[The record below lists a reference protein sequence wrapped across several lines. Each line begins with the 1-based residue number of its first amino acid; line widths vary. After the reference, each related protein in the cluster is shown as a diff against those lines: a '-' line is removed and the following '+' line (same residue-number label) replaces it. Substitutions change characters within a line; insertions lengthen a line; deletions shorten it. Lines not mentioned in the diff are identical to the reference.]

1 MIDRLPGQTG
11 LRPLGRRLG
20 RFSQNLGRIVQARLG
35 FGTIWIR
42 PRPVSN
48 PGCRNFSQVE
58 ELYGRA
64 SAHLAPAS
72 STPPPPPKTSGP
84 TAAHGFSRFIG
95 ERTSR
100 SVWSAGC
107 DRPAPTAQRLMPAP
121 KGRHKSLDFLEG
133 CWCHRRDSNPGPQP
147 YQGCALP
154 LSYRGEWR
162 GAAIANAGG
171 RVKPQSADRGLDA
184 ADPAPHP
191 LDVPPSDK
199 APKTAS
205 SDREAKLAEA
215 LRANLRRR
223 KAGAA
228 PKASHPAKAKSVD
241 ET

>member
-162 GAAIANAGG
+162 GAAIANVAR
-171 RVKPQSADRGLDA
+171 RVKPQSALTALDVRDR
-184 ADPAPHP
+184 APHP
-191 LDVPPSDK
+191 SDMSPADDPPKPPPSE
-199 APKTAS
+199 
-205 SDREAKLAEA
+205 RETKLAQA

-223 KAGAA
+223 KVGRDSTAA
-228 PKASHPAKAKSVD
+228 VGSKAKSGED
-241 ET
+241 G